1 MDVNPRQVFLNSDHA
16 SFQFN
21 LPSGVPDSSSVL
33 FDFQE
38 PIIAPNNYQ
47 MSIGVIS
54 FMMPA
59 SWNRVNDNNN
69 KIYLTSSLG
78 ASNQLIEIPIGS
90 YNVSTLRTKLNELFN
105 PYSITITY
113 DIPTN
118 QYIFSITATND
129 FSFSSTSTALRLLG
143 FTIKTTHTSTGTTLR
158 SNSVVDLS
166 GISQLYISTSLQT
179 HNYDSRTKKLSNILC
194 VIPVNQQSNG
204 ILQYTN
210 HVPNRNIINP
220 TVISRLHVFVS
231 DEDGH
236 LVDLRQARWSAVL
249 VINFVQN
256 VLNVVP
262 NKIET
267 QDIKPNNVGNE
278 KA

>member
-1 MDVNPRQVFLNSDHA
+1 MDVNPRQIFLNSDHA
-16 SFQFN
+16 SFQFK
-21 LPSGVPDSSSVL
+21 LPNGLPDSSSVL

-59 SWNRVNDNNN
+59 SWNRVNENNN

-129 FSFSSTSTALRLLG
+129 FSFLSSSTALRLLG
-143 FTIKTTHTSTGTTLR
+143 FTIKTAHTSTGTTLQ

-267 QDIKPNNVGNE
+267 QDIKPNNVGN
-278 KA
+278 